1 MCRFVNFHSSR
12 SYIVLVMFLVHN
24 CCTYHVAMRTMIY
37 SILVKVYSTQE
48 VMLSIMN
55 VNLHAPK
62 YICTCADVHSVVGGT
77 YMWLYVY
84 VHV

>member
-1 MCRFVNFHSSR
+1 
-12 SYIVLVMFLVHN
+12 
-24 CCTYHVAMRTMIY
+24 MRTMIY

-62 YICTCADVHSVVGGT
+62 YICTRADVHSVIVGT
-77 YMWLYVY
+77 YIHVAMYMYIFSYLIEKWLKSA
-84 VHV
+84 